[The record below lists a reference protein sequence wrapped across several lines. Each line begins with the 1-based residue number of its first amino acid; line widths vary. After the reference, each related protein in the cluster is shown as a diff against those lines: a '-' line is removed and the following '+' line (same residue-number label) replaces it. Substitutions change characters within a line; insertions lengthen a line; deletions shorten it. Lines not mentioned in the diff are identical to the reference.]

1 MRILLILTLML
12 SFSAIASDDV
22 WESEFPDNVNTF
34 IYDEVHYQCALAD
47 YVDGIIA
54 IETVDFPLGKTYIP
68 DFSMYGDIAQGYI
81 AVDVT
86 FEGDLHLKE
95 LECPRP

>member
-1 MRILLILTLML
+1 MKTLVLLLCCL
-12 SFSAIASDDV
+12 SFNVMATDFWDSD
-22 WESEFPDNVNTF
+22 FPDHVDRF
-34 IYDEVHYQCALAD
+34 IYEQVHYKCHMAD

-54 IETVDFPLGKTYIP
+54 FEEVEYELGKTYVA

-81 AVDVT
+81 AVDET
-86 FEGDLHLKE
+86 FEGDLELSD